1 MRFQIRLL
9 LAIGAILFVFHFA
22 TASSHAADR
31 NRSFDSGQ
39 PRDLINQPGCWSS
52 EQPDPSRNCDYAQ
65 KA

>member
-9 LAIGAILFVFHFA
+9 PAIGAILFVFLLS
-22 TASSHAADR
+22 TASGHAADP
-31 NRSFDSGQ
+31 NRFFDLGQ

-65 KA
+65 RT